1 MKRKTLKKIISICL
15 AISTLLLPQMGFALN
30 TIEVN
35 TQPATA
41 ITEDFPINISSKS
54 AILMDTVTGQILI
67 AKNAYDELPPASVT
81 KVMSLLLIM
90 EAIEEG
96 KISLTDTVTVSET
109 AAKKGGSQIWLEVGE
124 TMTVDELLKATVVAS
139 ANDACTALGELVAG
153 SESAF
158 ITLMN
163 ERAAQ
168 LGMNNT
174 NFENCTGLD
183 DTTDNHYTSAY
194 DIAIMS
200 AELIKYDLIKEY
212 STIWMDYLRDGAT
225 ELVNTNKLIRTY
237 DGITGL
243 KTGTTS
249 KAGCCVSATAT
260 RGSTSYVAVVLGANN
275 SADRFADAKALL
287 DWGFANYEIYTPKI
301 DDTTIGE
308 LRIINGVTQNLV
320 PICEKTESLLIPK
333 GQSVNVVQKIELP
346 DNVAAPIEKGQVVG
360 KISFLLS
367 DTEICSFKLYSEF
380 EIQKMTFS
388 HGAKKLLSVLID

>member
-1 MKRKTLKKIISICL
+1 MKRKIVKII
-15 AISTLLLPQMGFALN
+15 ISLILSVTISLLSCVGFAFN

-35 TQPATA
+35 TQPTTT
-41 ITEDFPINISSKS
+41 ITEDFPVNISSKS
-54 AILMDTVTGQILI
+54 AILMDTVTGRVLI
-67 AKNAYDELPPASVT
+67 SKNADEKLPPASVT
-81 KVMSLLLIM
+81 KIMSLLLIM

-139 ANDACTALGELVAG
+139 ANDACTALGEFVAG
-153 SESAF
+153 SETAF
-158 ITLMN
+158 ITMMN
-163 ERAAQ
+163 DKAAQ
-168 LGMNNT
+168 LGMSNT
-174 NFENCTGLD
+174 HFENCTGLD

-200 AELIKYDLIKEY
+200 SELIKYDLIIEY
-212 STIWMDYLRDGAT
+212 STIWMDYLRNGAT

-249 KAGCCVSATAT
+249 KAGCCISATAT
-260 RGSTSYVAVVLGANN
+260 RGNTSYVAVVLGASN
-275 SADRFADAKALL
+275 SAERFADAKALL
-287 DWGFANYEIYTPKI
+287 DWGFANYEFFTPHI
-301 DDTTIGE
+301 DNE
-308 LRIINGVTQNLV
+308 LISNLRVINGVTQGFV
-320 PICEKTESLLIPK
+320 PTYEKAKSILIPK

-346 DNVAAPIEKGQVVG
+346 ENVAAPIEKGQVVG
-360 KISFLLS
+360 KISFSLA

-380 EIQKMTFS
+380 KIEKMTFS
-388 HGAKKLLSVLID
+388 HGMKKLLSVLVD